1 MVNLMF
7 YIRTHSIGTCA
18 VSLNIIII
26 IIIIIVNLSWAVSH
40 SVLTISR

>member
-26 IIIIIVNLSWAVSH
+26 IVKLSWAVSH

>member
-26 IIIIIVNLSWAVSH
+26 IIIVNLSWAVSH

>member
-26 IIIIIVNLSWAVSH
+26 IIIIVNLSWAVSH